1 MTAIDPAATLGD
13 VVDAVSASLA
23 TQAVMLASAGDVAA
37 LAALLHTVRQ
47 SRATLAFVE
56 SELETNLARIM
67 PASTIAV
74 AGVGVLERRA
84 GKKRTSWDHTRLAS
98 LLAARVGDRRFDPAT
113 GEELSRPPAVLAQD
127 VADELLACAGLS
139 YWKTGALKAR
149 GLDPGQF
156 CEEEAGRTTVG
167 IRPHA

>member
-1 MTAIDPAATLGD
+1 MTAIDPGAVLD
-13 VVDAVSASLA
+13 VVDASAP
-23 TQAVMLASAGDVAA
+23 A
-37 LAALLHTVRQ
+37 LAEEGARLAAAGELEGLAILLAAVRRN
-47 SRATLAFVE
+47 RATLAFVE
-56 SELETNLARIM
+56 LELETALARIM
-67 PASTIAV
+67 PATTMAV
-74 AGVGVLERRA
+74 ASVGVLERRA
-84 GKKRTSWDHTRLAS
+84 GKKRTAWDHTRLAS

-113 GEELSRPPAVLAQD
+113 GEELARPPAVLAQD

-156 CEEEAGRTTVG
+156 CEEEPGRTTVG